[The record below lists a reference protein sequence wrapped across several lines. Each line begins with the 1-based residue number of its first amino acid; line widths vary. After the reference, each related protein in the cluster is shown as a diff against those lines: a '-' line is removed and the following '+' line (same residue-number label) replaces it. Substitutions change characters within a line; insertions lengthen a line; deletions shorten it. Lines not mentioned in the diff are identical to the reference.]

1 MNVTNT
7 DFITFAE
14 SIARSSDSLG
24 LLPVI
29 EKELLHY
36 EILRVMEEEGLL
48 EKLTFQG
55 GTCLRLCY
63 GAPRYSEDLDFA
75 GGRDF
80 DFLSISKLKDTIEK
94 SLSRRYEMEV
104 VVSDKP
110 EKVDESGVA
119 VKRWQIKVITA
130 PERPDIPLQ
139 RISIEVAS
147 IDAHTRKLR
156 PLILNYEQLPVSYA
170 DILLVTETLE
180 EICADKLKAFLTAPY
195 VRYRDLWDM
204 RWIARRPNFDWEQL
218 PALFETKLDDYHQR
232 DTIHA
237 NAGRIGDI
245 PSIVE
250 SSEFS
255 QQMRRFLPSSIQNK
269 TIGRPGFLENISD
282 EVVELYELVM
292 P

>member
-1 MNVTNT
+1 MANT

-14 SIARSSDSLG
+14 TIARSSDSLG

-36 EILRVMEEEGLL
+36 EILRIMEDEGFL

-63 GAPRYSEDLDFA
+63 GASRYSEDLDFA

-80 DFLSISKLKDTIEK
+80 DFLSISKLKDAIEK

-110 EKVDESGVA
+110 EKVDDSGVA
-119 VKRWQIKVITA
+119 VKRWQIKVTTA

-147 IDAHTRKLR
+147 IDAHTRRLR

-170 DILLVTETLE
+170 DILLATETLE

-195 VRYRDLWDM
+195 VRHRDLWDM
-204 RWIARRPNFDWEQL
+204 RWIARRPKFDRDQL
-218 PALFETKLDDYHQR
+218 PALFEMKLDDYHQR
-232 DTIHA
+232 DAIRA
-237 NAGRIGDI
+237 AAGRIDDI
-245 PSIVE
+245 PSIVD
-250 SSEFS
+250 SSGFS
-255 QQMRRFLPSSIQNK
+255 QQMKRFLPSSIQNK
-269 TIGRPGFLENISD
+269 TIERPGFLENIAE
-282 EVVELYELVM
+282 EVTALYDLVM

>member
-1 MNVTNT
+1 MANT

-14 SIARSSDSLG
+14 TIARSSGSPS

-36 EILRVMEEEGLL
+36 EILRIMEDEGFL

-63 GAPRYSEDLDFA
+63 GASRYSEDLDFA

-80 DFLSISKLKDTIEK
+80 DFLSISKLKDAIEK

-119 VKRWQIKVITA
+119 VKRWQIKVTTA

-147 IDAHTRKLR
+147 IDAHTRRLR

-170 DILLVTETLE
+170 DILLATETLE
-180 EICADKLKAFLTAPY
+180 EICADKLKAFLTATY

-204 RWIARRPNFDWEQL
+204 RWIARRPKFDREQL
-218 PALFETKLDDYHQR
+218 PALFEMKLDDYHQR
-232 DTIHA
+232 DATRA
-237 NAGRIGDI
+237 SAGRIDDI
-245 PSIVE
+245 PNIVD
-250 SSEFS
+250 SLEFS
-255 QQMRRFLPSSIQNK
+255 QQMRRFLPSPIQNE
-269 TIGRPGFLENISD
+269 TIERPGFLENIAE
-282 EVVELYELVM
+282 EVTGLYELVM

>member
-1 MNVTNT
+1 MANT

-14 SIARSSDSLG
+14 TIARSSGSPS

-36 EILRVMEEEGLL
+36 EILRIMEDEGFL

-63 GAPRYSEDLDFA
+63 GASRYSEDLDFA

-80 DFLSISKLKDTIEK
+80 DFLNISKLKDAIEK

-119 VKRWQIKVITA
+119 VKRWQIKVTTA

-147 IDAHTRKLR
+147 IDAHTRRLR

-170 DILLVTETLE
+170 DILLATETLE
-180 EICADKLKAFLTAPY
+180 EICADKLKAFLTATY

-204 RWIARRPNFDWEQL
+204 RWIARRPKFDREQL
-218 PALFETKLDDYHQR
+218 PALFEMKLDDYHQR
-232 DTIHA
+232 DAIHA
-237 NAGRIGDI
+237 SAGRIDDI
-245 PSIVE
+245 PNIVD
-250 SSEFS
+250 SLEFS
-255 QQMRRFLPSSIQNK
+255 QQMRRFLPSPIQNK
-269 TIGRPGFLENISD
+269 TIERPGFLENIAE
-282 EVVELYELVM
+282 EVTGLYELVM

>member
-1 MNVTNT
+1 MANT

-14 SIARSSDSLG
+14 TIARSSDSLG

-36 EILRVMEEEGLL
+36 EILRIMEDEGFL

-63 GAPRYSEDLDFA
+63 GASRYSEDLDFA

-80 DFLSISKLKDTIEK
+80 DFLSISKLKDAIEK

-110 EKVDESGVA
+110 EKVDDSGVA
-119 VKRWQIKVITA
+119 VKRWQIKVTTA
-130 PERPDIPLQ
+130 LERPDIPLQ

-147 IDAHTRKLR
+147 VDAHARRLR
-156 PLILNYEQLPVSYA
+156 PLILNYEQLPASYA
-170 DILLVTETLE
+170 DILLATETLE

-195 VRYRDLWDM
+195 VRHRDLWDM
-204 RWIARRPNFDWEQL
+204 RWIARRPKFDRDQL
-218 PALFETKLDDYHQR
+218 PALFEMKLDDYHQR
-232 DTIHA
+232 DAIRA
-237 NAGRIGDI
+237 AAGRIDDI
-245 PSIVE
+245 PSIVD

-255 QQMRRFLPSSIQNK
+255 QQMKRFLPSSIQNE
-269 TIGRPGFLENISD
+269 TIGRPGFLENIAE
-282 EVVELYELVM
+282 EVTALYDLVM